1 MVLKTTFTVGTTEV
15 TLEAAANYA
24 SPACF
29 NFTKTE
35 EGFCFLT
42 LKGFTGTFKLRT
54 LDAAADHPSTAA
66 DRATNKNVPNTPTQD
81 PRTVTRRDVEEL
93 LESPGVSSPFQ
104 GRRGAGEHGCHSEEQ
119 EEQEQ
124 LQGNSGAAYESE
136 TDDELDDDFQATQLE
151 EEGSY

>member
-54 LDAAADHPSTAA
+54 LDAGIRPSTAA
-66 DRATNKNVPNTPTQD
+66 DQATN
-81 PRTVTRRDVEEL
+81 
-93 LESPGVSSPFQ
+93 G
-104 GRRGAGEHGCHSEEQ
+104 EEQ
-119 EEQEQ
+119 QQE
-124 LQGNSGAAYESE
+124 QGNSDAAYESE
-136 TDDELDDDFQATQLE
+136 TDDE
-151 EEGSY
+151 